1 MERSAGGVVDA
12 PYGEGMRNMEQRV
25 EAVSRDA
32 ALVEDA
38 HIRSMMGFEI
48 LEPLPTRSVPYERLD
63 PFILVHESRFRLS
76 ELADVDTKH
85 PHPGV
90 RQPLVH
96 PRGVGQH

>member
-1 MERSAGGVVDA
+1 MLEVTSVLGVHGMECWRRRRRPV
-12 PYGEGMRNMEQRV
+12 GEGMRKMEQRV

-85 PHPGV
+85 PH
-90 RQPLVH
+90 
-96 PRGVGQH
+96 RG